1 MSLATTTRR
10 ALLALA
16 AAVGLGAGWATPAVA
31 QAPAAAPQA
40 QVSDTLQRILREGRL
55 RVGVRADYRPWGFRN
70 PTGEFEGMEIQMAR
84 EVARTLGVQPEFVPV
99 VAANRMQF
107 LAQGQIDLMIATMS
121 DTAERRGIVGIV
133 HPNYYSS
140 GYNVLMPRNVQVR
153 EWEQLRGRQLCAIQG
168 AWYNRPATERFGA
181 EVVAFTG
188 IAEVETA
195 LTQRRCL
202 GWIYDDNLIA
212 VMLADPSGRWREF
225 HQPLAS
231 QSDTPWGL
239 AVRLADVNGPF
250 GRFMSGMVAGWH
262 RSGQLLTWEKDA
274 GIAES
279 PFLRRMHEAMRDHI
293 RQQ

>member
-16 AAVGLGAGWATPAVA
+16 AAVGLGAGWTAPVAA

-40 QVSDTLQRILREGRL
+40 QASDTLQRILREGRL

-70 PTGEFEGMEIQMAR
+70 PAGEFEGMEIQMAR
-84 EVARTLGVQPEFVPV
+84 DVARTLGVTPEFVPV

-140 GYNVLMPRNVQVR
+140 GFNVLMPRNVQVR

-181 EVVAFTG
+181 EIVAFTG

-212 VMLADPSGRWREF
+212 VMLADPSGRWRVW
-225 HQPLAS
+225 HQPLPS

-262 RSGQLLTWEKDA
+262 RSGQLLTWEREA

>member
-250 GRFMSGMVAGWH
+250 GRFMSGMVASWH

-293 RQQ
+293 RPQ

>member
-16 AAVGLGAGWATPAVA
+16 AAVGLGAGWTAPVAA
-31 QAPAAAPQA
+31 QAPAGAPQA
-40 QVSDTLQRILREGRL
+40 QASDTLQRILRDGRL
-55 RVGVRADYRPWGFRN
+55 RIGVRADYRPWGFRN
-70 PTGEFEGMEIQMAR
+70 PAGEFEGMEIQMAR
-84 EVARTLGVQPEFVPV
+84 DVARTLGVQPEFVPV

-140 GYNVLMPRNVQVR
+140 GFNVLMPRNVQVR

-181 EVVAFTG
+181 EIVAFTG

-212 VMLADPSGRWREF
+212 VMLADPSGRWRDF
-225 HQPLAS
+225 HQPLPS

-250 GRFMSGMVAGWH
+250 GRFMSGMVANWH
-262 RSGQLLTWEKDA
+262 RSGQLLTWEKEA

>member
-16 AAVGLGAGWATPAVA
+16 AAVGLGAGSASPAVA

-212 VMLADPSGRWREF
+212 VMLADPSGRWRDW
-225 HQPLAS
+225 HQPLPS

-250 GRFMSGMVAGWH
+250 GRFMSGMVASWH

-279 PFLRRMHEAMRDHI
+279 PFLRRMNEAMRDHI
-293 RQQ
+293 RPQ

>member
-10 ALLALA
+10 ALFALA
-16 AAVGLGAGWATPAVA
+16 AAVGFGAGWAAPVAA

-40 QVSDTLQRILREGRL
+40 QASDTLQRILRDGRL

-70 PTGEFEGMEIQMAR
+70 PAGEFEGMEIQMAR
-84 EVARTLGVQPEFVPV
+84 DVARTLGVQPEFVPV

-140 GYNVLMPRNVQVR
+140 GFNVLMPRNVQVR
-153 EWEQLRGRQLCAIQG
+153 EWDQLRGRQLCAIQG

-181 EVVAFTG
+181 EIVAFTG

-212 VMLADPSGRWREF
+212 VMLADPSGRWRDF
-225 HQPLAS
+225 HQPLPS

-250 GRFMSGMVAGWH
+250 GRFMSGMVANWH
-262 RSGQLLTWEKDA
+262 RSGQLLTWEKEA

>member
-16 AAVGLGAGWATPAVA
+16 AAVGLGAGWAAPVAA
-31 QAPAAAPQA
+31 QAPAATPQA

-84 EVARTLGVQPEFVPV
+84 EVARALGVQPEFVPV

-212 VMLADPSGRWREF
+212 VMLADPSGRWRDW
-225 HQPLAS
+225 HQPLPS

-250 GRFMSGMVAGWH
+250 GRFMSGMVANWH

>member
-1 MSLATTTRR
+1 MSLAFSPRR
-10 ALLALA
+10 ALLALG
-16 AAVGLGAGWATPAVA
+16 AVLALGVAPVMAQTPPAPAVA
-31 QAPAAAPQA
+31 TTPD
-40 QVSDTLQRILREGRL
+40 SLSRIIGEGRL
-55 RVGVRADYRPWGFRN
+55 RVGVRADYSPWGFRN
-70 PTGEFEGMEIQMAR
+70 PTGAFQGMEVEMAR
-84 EVARTLGVQPEFVPV
+84 DVGRTLGVTVEFVPV
-99 VAANRMQF
+99 VASNRMQF

-121 DTAERRGIVGIV
+121 DTAERRGTVGIV

-140 GYNVLMPRNVQVR
+140 GYNVLLPKSVTVR

-181 EVVAFTG
+181 EVTAFTG

-212 VMLADPSGRWREF
+212 VMLADPSGRWRDW
-225 HQPLAS
+225 HMPLPS

-239 AVRLADVNGPF
+239 AVRLDDLNRPW
-250 GRFMSGMVAGWH
+250 GRFMSGMVAQWH
-262 RSGQLLTWEKDA
+262 RSGQLLDWEKAA

-279 PFLRRMHEAMRDHI
+279 AYLRRMHDALKDFLP
-293 RQQ
+293 

>member
-16 AAVGLGAGWATPAVA
+16 AAVGLGAGWTAPVAA

-40 QVSDTLQRILREGRL
+40 QASDTLQRILREGRL

-70 PTGEFEGMEIQMAR
+70 PAGEFEGMEIQMAR
-84 EVARTLGVQPEFVPV
+84 DVARTLGVTPEFVPV

-140 GYNVLMPRNVQVR
+140 GFNVLMPRNVQVR

-181 EVVAFTG
+181 EIVAFTG

-212 VMLADPSGRWREF
+212 VMLADPSGRWRDW
-225 HQPLAS
+225 HQPLPS

-262 RSGQLLTWEKDA
+262 RSGQLLTWEREA

>member
-250 GRFMSGMVAGWH
+250 GRFMSGMVASWH

>member
-1 MSLATTTRR
+1 MLKPFRPRR
-10 ALLALA
+10 ALLMLAAMLALGTPAALA
-16 AAVGLGAGWATPAVA
+16 QPTP
-31 QAPAAAPQA
+31 AAPQA
-40 QVSDTLQRILREGRL
+40 AAQTGADTMARILRDGRL

-70 PTGEFEGMEIQMAR
+70 PEGQFVGMEIEMAR
-84 EVARTLGVQPEFVPV
+84 DVARNLGVPVEFVPV

-140 GYNVLMPRNVQVR
+140 GFNVIMPRSVQVR
-153 EWEQLRGRQLCAIQG
+153 EWAQLRGRQLCAIQG
-168 AWYNRPATERFGA
+168 AWYNRPASERFGV
-181 EVVAFTG
+181 EIVAFTG

-212 VMLADPSGRWREF
+212 VMLADPQRRWADW
-225 HQPLAS
+225 HMPLPS

-239 AVRLADVNGPF
+239 AVRLEDRDRPW
-250 GRFMSGMVAGWH
+250 GRFMSGMVANWH
-262 RSGQLLTWEKDA
+262 RTGQLLRWENEA

-279 PFLRRMHEAMRDHI
+279 AFLRRMHEALKDHV
-293 RQQ
+293 Q

>member
-1 MSLATTTRR
+1 MTFRTLTRR
-10 ALLALA
+10 ALLAFGIACGLA
-16 AAVGLGAGWATPAVA
+16 AAPPPAAA
-31 QAPAAAPQA
+31 QAPGPATAQA
-40 QVSDTLQRILREGRL
+40 QSDTMQRILREGRL
-55 RVGVRADYRPWGFRN
+55 RAGVRADYRPWGFRN
-70 PTGEFEGMEIQMAR
+70 PAGQFEGMEIEMVR
-84 EVARTLGVQPEFVPV
+84 DVARILGVQPEFVPV

-140 GYNVLMPRNVQVR
+140 GFNVLMPRSITVR

-168 AWYNRPATERFGA
+168 AWYNRPATERFGV
-181 EVVAFTG
+181 EIIAFTG
-188 IAEVETA
+188 TAEVETA

-212 VMLADPSGRWREF
+212 VMLADASGRWRDW
-225 HQPLAS
+225 HMPLAS

-239 AVRLADVNGPF
+239 AVRLNDLNGPW
-250 GRFMSGMVAGWH
+250 GRFMAGMVANWH
-262 RSGQLLTWEKDA
+262 RSGQLLTWEKEA

-279 PFLRRMHEAMRDHI
+279 SFLRRMHESLRDHI
-293 RQQ
+293 R

>member
-212 VMLADPSGRWREF
+212 VMLADPSGRCREF

-293 RQQ
+293 RPQ

>member
-16 AAVGLGAGWATPAVA
+16 AAIGLGAGWTAPVAA

-40 QVSDTLQRILREGRL
+40 QASDTLQRILREGRL

-70 PTGEFEGMEIQMAR
+70 PAGEFEGMEIQMAR
-84 EVARTLGVQPEFVPV
+84 DVARTLGVTPEFVPV

-140 GYNVLMPRNVQVR
+140 GFNVLMPRNVQVR
-153 EWEQLRGRQLCAIQG
+153 DWEQLRGRQLCAIQG
-168 AWYNRPATERFGA
+168 AWYNRPASERFGA
-181 EVVAFTG
+181 EIVAFTG

-212 VMLADPSGRWREF
+212 VMLADPSGRWRDW
-225 HQPLAS
+225 HQPLPS

-239 AVRLADVNGPF
+239 AVRLADVNSPF

-262 RSGQLLTWEKDA
+262 RSGQLLTWEREA

>member
-16 AAVGLGAGWATPAVA
+16 AAVGLGAGSASPAVA

-212 VMLADPSGRWREF
+212 VMLADPSGRWRDW
-225 HQPLAS
+225 HQPLPS

-250 GRFMSGMVAGWH
+250 GRFMSGMVASWH